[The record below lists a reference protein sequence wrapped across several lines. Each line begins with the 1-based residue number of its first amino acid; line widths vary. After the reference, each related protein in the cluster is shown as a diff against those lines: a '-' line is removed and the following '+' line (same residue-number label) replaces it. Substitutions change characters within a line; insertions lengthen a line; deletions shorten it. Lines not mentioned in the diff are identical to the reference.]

1 MSWQLANSVRELVGY
16 TAPRTRDLEGE
27 MAARKKARR
36 KKATTRKKAVA
47 KQTSRRKQTTRKPQR
62 VAQEH
67 ADRVVT
73 NTITDA
79 LARRRQRLLHH

>member
-1 MSWQLANSVRELVGY
+1 
-16 TAPRTRDLEGE
+16 

-36 KKATTRKKAVA
+36 KKATTRKKVLA
-47 KQTSRRKQTTRKPQR
+47 KRTSRRKQTPRKPQR
-62 VAQEH
+62 VEQEH